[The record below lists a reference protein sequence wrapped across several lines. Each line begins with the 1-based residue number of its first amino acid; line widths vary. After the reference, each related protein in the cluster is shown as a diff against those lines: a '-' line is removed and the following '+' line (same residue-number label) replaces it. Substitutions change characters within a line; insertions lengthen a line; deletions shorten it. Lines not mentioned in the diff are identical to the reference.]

1 MSVMSAV
8 RARTDAPDVGPPTVG
23 AAPPV
28 AVDEQEWLQRIR
40 AGDTSV
46 FEQLMRQ
53 YYAGLSDFALG
64 YVGTRVGAEEV
75 VQDVFSTLWERR
87 AAWRV
92 RGTLR
97 AYLFGAVRNRALNA
111 LRQERA
117 DERRSA
123 RAAAEPVAPGLGY
136 PCDPD
141 DVARTE
147 ARALGLELAIADLP
161 RAQRAAV
168 ELRWQHG
175 LSYAEI
181 AAALGVS
188 AKTVENHLARALAAL
203 RRALRR

>member
-1 MSVMSAV
+1 MPVMSSV
-8 RARTDAPDVGPPTVG
+8 RARAGGSDVGPPTAG

-28 AVDEQEWLQRIR
+28 AVDEQEWLRRIR
-40 AGDTSV
+40 AGDTRV
-46 FEQLMRQ
+46 FEQLMRR

-75 VQDVFSTLWERR
+75 VQEVFSTLWERR

-123 RAAAEPVAPGLGY
+123 RAAAEPVTPGLGY
-136 PCDPD
+136 RRDPD
-141 DVARTE
+141 EVARTE
-147 ARALGLELAIADLP
+147 ARALGLERAIAGLP
-161 RAQRAAV
+161 QAQRAAV

-181 AAALGVS
+181 AATLGVS
-188 AKTVENHLARALAAL
+188 AKTVENHLGRALAAL
-203 RRALRR
+203 RQALRP